1 VSGKRAL
8 VTGGSRGIGAA
19 VAARLAADGFTVA
32 VHCGS
37 GVAAAHDVAAGLP
50 GEGHVVV
57 SGDLA
62 DPDAVRAFV
71 ADAVTG
77 LGGLDLL
84 VNNAAV
90 HHDRPI
96 DGTSYEGWQESW
108 RRVMDVNVHGT
119 ANVTWCVVDHLRTR
133 PEGPEGGRIVN
144 VGSRGAYRGE
154 PTAVAYGAS
163 KAAVHAMTQ
172 SLAVAL
178 APHGI
183 GVAAVAP
190 GFVRTDMAEPLL
202 AGPAGAAIRAQSPF
216 GRVAEPEEIAA
227 AVAWLASPGALWASG
242 AVLDIN
248 GASHLR

>member
-1 VSGKRAL
+1 
-8 VTGGSRGIGAA
+8 
-19 VAARLAADGFTVA
+19 
-32 VHCGS
+32 
-37 GVAAAHDVAAGLP
+37 
-50 GEGHVVV
+50 
-57 SGDLA
+57 
-62 DPDAVRAFV
+62 
-71 ADAVTG
+71 
-77 LGGLDLL
+77 
-84 VNNAAV
+84 
-90 HHDRPI
+90 
-96 DGTSYEGWQESW
+96 
-108 RRVMDVNVHGT
+108 
-119 ANVTWCVVDHLRTR
+119 VVDHLRTR